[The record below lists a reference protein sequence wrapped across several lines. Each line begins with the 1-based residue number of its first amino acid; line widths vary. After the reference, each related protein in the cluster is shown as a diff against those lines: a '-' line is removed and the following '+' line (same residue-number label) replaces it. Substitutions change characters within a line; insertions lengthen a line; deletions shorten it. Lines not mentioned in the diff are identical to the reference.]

1 MDCHPEEYKLICT
14 IIEHNKNCTF
24 LPSLH
29 KIGWALRDGNGLL
42 PQHFAPRALHSL
54 YLTYSSAIPTPAQG
68 DLVQQY
74 TPFIRTLS
82 IGSHYLMPLVR
93 PNPPPVVDIALSL
106 KYLETLRIWEDYQ
119 TMSLTPSDLQRLG
132 KSPTIRDLDV
142 HITGFRE
149 CRDAV
154 KLPKIRRLRLVGMA
168 VDISSLLRHI
178 KAPALFDLE
187 LSCNATNAKHF
198 VNVVRSLGGAPLAQN
213 LCSLSLSASRFWNSE
228 GTYDSDVTY
237 EPDSVWYLSTLLRPC
252 INMVKLQSF
261 KLSTIPWENVI
272 TDCDDIREIA
282 EWLPN
287 TLRRLSFSHL
297 HYPPWPPLT
306 LLRHFARHCPN
317 LIELEFLALRLD
329 PVPYCDSPWY
339 ADDILPLDTIKRD
352 HPLQTFRTGDMWR
365 RSVLLDPTEGGHPLQ
380 TFRTGD
386 IERQSL
392 PEGMEREDVEAIG
405 EYLHSLFPNLDMVR
419 MRDLVKRNR
428 PPTDRCFDSG
438 YYVVLDAIEAA
449 RERQLRRDVVE

>member
-1 MDCHPEEYKLICT
+1 M
-14 IIEHNKNCTF
+14 
-24 LPSLH
+24 
-29 KIGWALRDGNGLL
+29 
-42 PQHFAPRALHSL
+42 
-54 YLTYSSAIPTPAQG
+54 
-68 DLVQQY
+68 QQY

-82 IGSHYLMPLVR
+82 IGSHLLMPLAR
-93 PNPPPVVDIALSL
+93 PNSLSVVEIALSL
-106 KYLETLRIWEDYQ
+106 KYLESLRIWAAYEA
-119 TMSLTPSDLQRLG
+119 MSLTPSDLQRLG
-132 KSPTIRDLDV
+132 ESPTIRDLDV
-142 HITGFRE
+142 HITSFRE
-149 CRDAV
+149 SRDSV

-198 VNVVRSLGGAPLAQN
+198 VDVVRSLGGAPVAQN
-213 LCSLSLSASRFWNSE
+213 LRSLSLSASRYWNSE

-261 KLSTIPWENVI
+261 ELSTIPWENVI
-272 TDCDDIREIA
+272 TDGDDIREIA

-287 TLRRLSFSHL
+287 SLQRLSLSHL

-329 PVPYCDSPWY
+329 PVPCCDSPWY
-339 ADDILPLDTIKRD
+339 ADHSKSSETDDIVPSDTIKGD
-352 HPLQTFRTGDMWR
+352 HPLQIFRTGDMWR
-365 RSVLLDPTEGGHPLQ
+365 RS
-380 TFRTGD
+380 
-386 IERQSL
+386 L
-392 PEGMEREDVEAIG
+392 PEGMEQEDVKAIG
-405 EYLHSLFPNLDMVR
+405 EYLHSLFPRLDLVR

-428 PPTDRCFDSG
+428 PPTCRCFDSG
-438 YYVVLDAIEAA
+438 YYLVLNQIEKA
-449 RERQLRRDVVE
+449 REKRRREGVRVS